1 MNRVIAY
8 WAHDPINNNEGVITN
23 FDISALKEAEANGI
37 IIIAEYEDGA
47 REKVNAEDVTEP
59 NIQDSGFFV
68 FVTPQYVDART
79 IAAYEAVKSIA
90 DAITPMIP
98 ASLATDGQPSPLDV
112 ITANLEK
119 LKALADVNKDG
130 NGKA

>member
-37 IIIAEYEDGA
+37 IIIAEYEDGT

-68 FVTPQYVDART
+68 FVTPQYVDTRT
-79 IAAYEAVKSIA
+79 TAAYEAIKSIA

-98 ASLATDGQPSPLDV
+98 EALTQDGQPSPLDA
-112 ITANLEK
+112 ITASLEK
-119 LKALADVNKDG
+119 LKALTDTKNDDDG
-130 NGKA
+130 NS

>member
-1 MNRVIAY
+1 MNRIIAY

-23 FDISALKEAEANGI
+23 FDTSTLKQAEANGI
-37 IIIAEYEDGA
+37 IVIAEYEDGT
-47 REKVNAEDVTEP
+47 REKVNAENVTEP
-59 NIQDSGFFV
+59 HIQDSGFFV

-79 IAAYEAVKSIA
+79 TATYEAIKSIA

-98 ASLATDGQPSPLDV
+98 AALTTDGQPNPLDA

-119 LKALADVNKDG
+119 LKALVDINNDGDG
-130 NGKA
+130 NS

>member
-1 MNRVIAY
+1 MNRIIAY

-23 FDISALKEAEANGI
+23 FDTSTLKQAEANGI
-37 IIIAEYEDGA
+37 IIIAEYEDGT

-68 FVTPQYVDART
+68 FVTPQYVDTRT
-79 IAAYEAVKSIA
+79 IAAYEAIKSIA
-90 DAITPMIP
+90 DVITPMIP
-98 ASLATDGQPSPLDV
+98 TELTPDGQPSPLDT

-119 LKALADVNKDG
+119 LKALADVNKDV
-130 NGKA
+130 NANS

>member
-1 MNRVIAY
+1 MNRIIAY

-23 FDISALKEAEANGI
+23 FDTSTLKQAEANGI
-37 IIIAEYEDGA
+37 IIIAEYEDGT

-68 FVTPQYVDART
+68 FVTPQYVDTRT
-79 IAAYEAVKSIA
+79 TAAYEAIKSIA

-98 ASLATDGQPSPLDV
+98 TELTPDGQPSPLDT

-119 LKALADVNKDG
+119 LKALADVNKDV
-130 NGKA
+130 NANS

>member
-1 MNRVIAY
+1 MNRIITY

-23 FDISALKEAEANGI
+23 FDTSALKQAEANGF
-37 IIIAEYEDGA
+37 IIIAEYEDGT
-47 REKVNAEDVTEP
+47 REKVNAENVTEP
-59 NIQDSGFFV
+59 NIQDSGFLV

-79 IAAYEAVKSIA
+79 TAVYEAIKSIA

-98 ASLATDGQPSPLDV
+98 AEHSTDGQPSPLDA

-119 LKALADVNKDG
+119 LKALADINKDSNG
-130 NGKA
+130 NF

>member
-1 MNRVIAY
+1 MNRIIAY

-23 FDISALKEAEANGI
+23 FDTSTLKQAEANGI
-37 IIIAEYEDGA
+37 IIIAEYEDGT

-68 FVTPQYVDART
+68 FVTPQYVDTRT
-79 IAAYEAVKSIA
+79 TAAYEAIKSIA

-98 ASLATDGQPSPLDV
+98 EALATDGQPSPLDA

-119 LKALADVNKDG
+119 LKALADIHKDG
-130 NGKA
+130 NGNC

>member
-1 MNRVIAY
+1 MNRIITY

-23 FDISALKEAEANGI
+23 FDTSTLKQAEANGI
-37 IIIAEYEDGA
+37 IIIAEYEDGT

-68 FVTPQYVDART
+68 FVTPQYVDTRT
-79 IAAYEAVKSIA
+79 TAAYEAIKSIA

-98 ASLATDGQPSPLDV
+98 EALATDGQPSPLDV

-119 LKALADVNKDG
+119 LKALADIHKDDNG
-130 NGKA
+130 NS

>member
-1 MNRVIAY
+1 MNRIIAY

-23 FDISALKEAEANGI
+23 FDTSTLKQAEDNGI
-37 IIIAEYEDGA
+37 IIVAEYEDGT

-68 FVTPQYVDART
+68 FVTPQYVDTRT
-79 IAAYEAVKSIA
+79 TAAYEAIKSIA
-90 DAITPMIP
+90 DAITPMI
-98 ASLATDGQPSPLDV
+98 AEKFAADGQPSPLDA

-119 LKALADVNKDG
+119 LKVLADIHKDG
-130 NGKA
+130 NGNC

>member
-1 MNRVIAY
+1 MNRIITY

-23 FDISALKEAEANGI
+23 FDTSTLKQAEANGI
-37 IIIAEYEDGA
+37 IIIAEYEDGT
-47 REKVNAEDVTEP
+47 REKVNAENVTEP
-59 NIQDSGFFV
+59 NIQDSDVFV
-68 FVTPQYVDART
+68 FVTPQYVDTRT
-79 IAAYEAVKSIA
+79 TATYEAIKSIA

-98 ASLATDGQPSPLDV
+98 EGLSTDGQPSPLDA

-130 NGKA
+130 NGNS

>member
-1 MNRVIAY
+1 MNRIIAY
-8 WAHDPINNNEGVITN
+8 WAYDPINNNESAITN
-23 FDISALKEAEANGI
+23 FDLSTLKQAEANGI
-37 IIIAEYEDGA
+37 IIIAEYEDGT
-47 REKVNAEDVTEP
+47 REKVNAENVTEP

-68 FVTPQYVDART
+68 FVTPQYVDTRT
-79 IAAYEAVKSIA
+79 TAAYEAIKSIA

-98 ASLATDGQPSPLDV
+98 TELATDGQPSSLDA

-130 NGKA
+130 NGNS

>member
-1 MNRVIAY
+1 MNRIITY

-23 FDISALKEAEANGI
+23 FDTSTLKQAEDNGI
-37 IIIAEYEDGA
+37 IIIAEYEDGT
-47 REKVNAEDVTEP
+47 REKVNAENVTEP

-68 FVTPQYVDART
+68 FVTPQYVDTRT
-79 IAAYEAVKSIA
+79 TATYEAIRSIA

-98 ASLATDGQPSPLDV
+98 EALATDGQPSPLDA

-119 LKALADVNKDG
+119 LKALADINKDG
-130 NGKA
+130 NSNS

>member
-1 MNRVIAY
+1 MNRIITY

-23 FDISALKEAEANGI
+23 YDTATLKQAEANGI
-37 IIIAEYEDGA
+37 IIIAEYEDGT

-68 FVTPQYVDART
+68 FVTPQYVDTRT
-79 IAAYEAVKSIA
+79 SATYEAIKSIA
-90 DAITPMIP
+90 DAITPLIP
-98 ASLATDGQPSPLDV
+98 ETLATDGQPNPLDA

-119 LKALADVNKDG
+119 LKALADINKDG
-130 NGKA
+130 NGNA

>member
-37 IIIAEYEDGA
+37 IIIAEYEDGT

-68 FVTPQYVDART
+68 FVTPQYVDTRT
-79 IAAYEAVKSIA
+79 AAAYEAIKSIA
-90 DAITPMIP
+90 DAITPMIS
-98 ASLATDGQPSPLDV
+98 AALATDGQPSPLDA

-130 NGKA
+130 NGNS